1 LACRFAPEGAV
12 GNPQTPKTLRW
23 PGFAEARRALIQIE
37 KTMSSRP
44 NNNRSN
50 GGAQRNNRPRFQ
62 PRQNKP
68 RQDAATQN
76 PGQWQQRY
84 DHHMQ
89 LAEHASG
96 DDPVARELHWQNAE
110 HFRRLLNGSS
120 I

>member
-1 LACRFAPEGAV
+1 M
-12 GNPQTPKTLRW
+12 NP
-23 PGFAEARRALIQIE
+23 GRALIQNR

-44 NNNRSN
+44 NNRAKY
-50 GGAQRNNRPRFQ
+50 GAGQSNNRQRFQ

-68 RQDAATQN
+68 RPDAANQN
-76 PGQWQQRY
+76 PAQWQQRY

-89 LAEHASG
+89 LAEHTHV

-110 HFRRLLNGSS
+110 HFRRLMNGSS